1 MTLSEK
7 AAYLKGLVDGF
18 KLDETKDETT
28 AIKKIVELLSDVSN
42 AVDDFSALS
51 EEMVDSLDEMDEAI
65 ADLEDEVYGD
75 YGDFDD
81 DYDDYDFAD
90 DEDVYYEVTC
100 PNCGEVINLEEDVLL
115 CGETSC
121 PKCGEELEFDF
132 SELMDDECGC
142 GCGCGHDHEDEEEDD
157 IKF

>member
-7 AAYLKGLVDGF
+7 AAYLKGMVDGF

-28 AIKKIVELLSDVSN
+28 VIKKIVELLSDVSN

-51 EEMVDSLDEMDEAI
+51 EEVVDSLDEMDEAI
-65 ADLEDEVYGD
+65 ADLEDEVYGEYD
-75 YGDFDD
+75 DFDD
-81 DYDDYDFAD
+81 DYDECDCD

-100 PNCGEVINLEEDVLL
+100 PNCGEIINLEEDVLL

-121 PKCGEELEFDF
+121 PKCGEALEFDF

-142 GCGCGHDHEDEEEDD
+142 GCGHCQEDD
-157 IKF
+157 IEF